1 MKRRH
6 FPIVIIIMAM
16 FAGCK
21 PVNVPR
27 EQKTATDSVFV
38 VGDFRFYGAYY
49 PSIEGNVF
57 SIDLLSKGLQ
67 FDSLFHIV
75 GTGTN
80 LYLSDIFLPA
90 TDSVLQ
96 SGIYDIDTTAA
107 PYTILPGM
115 RFGRAV
121 TGAYVAQMR
130 EGNVTDTLLFTRGQ
144 MTLTQWAD
152 SINLDFQLFTAD
164 SSRYHGTYLGRVSY
178 R

>member
-1 MKRRH
+1 MHHLKFLFFLLPLGLVCCTTHNRYQ
-6 FPIVIIIMAM
+6 PSVSQIDSM
-16 FAGCK
+16 F
-21 PVNVPR
+21 
-27 EQKTATDSVFV
+27 TA
-38 VGDFRFYGAYY
+38 GDFRFYGAHYSTI
-49 PSIEGNVF
+49 PQNVF
-57 SIDLLSKGLQ
+57 SIDLISGGLQ
-67 FDSLFHIV
+67 FDSTYRIS

-80 LYLSDIFLPA
+80 LYLADIFLPA

-130 EGNVTDTLLFTRGQ
+130 EGSVTDTLLFTRGQ
-144 MTLTQWAD
+144 MTITQWAD
-152 SINLDFQLFTAD
+152 SISLDFQLFTAD
-164 SSRYHGTYLGRVSY
+164 SARYHGTYLGRVSY